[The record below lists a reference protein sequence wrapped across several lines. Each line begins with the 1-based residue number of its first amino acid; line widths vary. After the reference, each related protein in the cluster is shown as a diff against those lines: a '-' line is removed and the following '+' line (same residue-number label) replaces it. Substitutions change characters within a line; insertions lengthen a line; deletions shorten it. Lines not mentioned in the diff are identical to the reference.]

1 MIGLK
6 IIKIR
11 PLVPD
16 LDLQMSKKQY
26 FDILKAKLGPNGPIS
41 MLSDRL
47 YTVLHLSDLL
57 CLSINSFRP
66 QSVVVGMVYSQVSIF
81 CTAFIL

>member
-16 LDLQMSKKQY
+16 LDLQMSKKRY
-26 FDILKAKLGPNGPIS
+26 FDIPKAKLGPNGPIL
-41 MLSDRL
+41 MILRPNNIFEYALSNWVVSR
-47 YTVLHLSDLL
+47 HLEG
-57 CLSINSFRP
+57 CL
-66 QSVVVGMVYSQVSIF
+66 MVKNVSEAKKFALAAIE
-81 CTAFIL
+81 